1 MENELPHAI
10 ELDKLIENLSTTPS
24 GLPLH
29 ESKRRLEEFGRNF
42 FPSSPPKTIGSIFFH
57 QFLDPLIYVLAFA
70 GVVAISL
77 GDYTDAFF
85 ILLVLVINAVIGT
98 IQEYGA
104 EKSALALKQMSATK
118 AVVIREGESF
128 EIDAEELV
136 PGDIISLESGNK
148 IPADIRLISV
158 QSLEVDESLLTGE
171 SMAVTKDAKIMPEKE
186 ASLGDRKNMAY
197 SGSIVIKGR
206 GRGVVVGTGFST
218 ELGKIA
224 EAITFSESAKPP
236 LIIRMEIFTKKL
248 TFYFILVTI
257 AMALYLFY
265 QGQGWHDILM
275 FSVALA
281 VSAIPEGLPVALTI
295 ALAVAS
301 RKMAKRNVIVRKL
314 PAVESLGS
322 CTFIATDKTGTLT
335 VNQLTVKKIAFP
347 NQEPLIVSGTGL
359 NPEGRIHFP
368 KDESQLR
375 ESLHHLLRG
384 GVLCNEAQ
392 LYRKNDSWKGSGDA
406 VDLAFL
412 VLSHKAGQHPDDFQQ
427 NYKMIQEIPYEP
439 ENKYAASLHES
450 KEAGKYIISVKGA
463 LEKILTLC
471 DVSNKDIIINQADS
485 MAEEG
490 LRVLALAGRDSSNGE
505 KSLCDQLK
513 GLHFHGLVGM
523 LDPLR
528 TDALAAVAACHNAGI
543 QVAMVTGDHPKTALA
558 IAKELG
564 LANSHE
570 QVITGPQLKES
581 DEKNKGILID
591 GARVFARVEPKQ
603 KLDIVTYLINHS
615 HFVAVTGD
623 GANDAP
629 ALKKAN
635 VGIAMGKSGTD
646 VAKETAD
653 LILTDDKFS
662 SIVSGIEEGRIAYSN
677 IRKVVSLLVTTGV
690 AEILMFSLC
699 LVMDTPLP
707 LTAIQLLWLNL
718 VTNSIQHIGI
728 SFEPGEGDELKKS
741 PRHPDEPI
749 FDRLMIERVFLSA
762 LVIGGVSFWQ
772 FQSFLKNGM
781 ELSDARNYTLLL
793 MVLFENMMVGNC
805 RSEEKSLFAMNPLN
819 NPILLFGTI
828 AAQLFHIAC
837 MYIPSV
843 AEVVGL
849 SPVQLMEWTRLL
861 ALSASVLLVMEFYKF
876 IRFKKSH

>member
-1 MENELPHAI
+1 MDNQLPAHAVELNEL
-10 ELDKLIENLSTTPS
+10 LQNLKSKPS
-24 GLPLH
+24 GLSTH
-29 ESKRRLEEFGRNF
+29 ESKQRLDKFGRNI
-42 FPSSPPKTIGSIFFH
+42 FPSSPPKTISSIFFH

-70 GVVAISL
+70 GIVAVSL

-85 ILLVLVINAVIGT
+85 ILLVLIINAVIGT

-136 PGDIISLESGNK
+136 PGDIVTLESGNK
-148 IPADIRLISV
+148 VPADIRLLSL
-158 QSLEVDESLLTGE
+158 QNLEVDESLLTGE
-171 SMAVTKDAKIMPEKE
+171 SLAVAKNEKLKPVKE

-224 EAITFSESAKPP
+224 EAISFSESAKPP

-248 TFYFILVTI
+248 TFYFVLVTI

-265 QGQGWHDILM
+265 KGQGWHDILM

-347 NQEPLIVSGTGL
+347 EQEALLVSGTGL
-359 NPEGRIHFP
+359 SPEGRVHFT

-375 ESLHHLLRG
+375 ESLYLLLRA

-392 LYRKNDSWKGSGDA
+392 LYRKDDIWKGSGDA

-412 VLSHKAGQHPDDFQQ
+412 VLSHKAGQHPDDFHQ
-427 NYKMIQEIPYEP
+427 NYKVVQEIPYEP
-439 ENKYAASLHES
+439 ENKYAANLHES
-450 KEAGKYIISVKGA
+450 KEAGRCIISVKGA

-471 DVSNKDIIINQADS
+471 DVGNKDMITAQADA

-490 LRVLALAGRDSSNGE
+490 LRVLALAGGE
-505 KSLCDQLK
+505 SLNKERPLIDQLSNLQFY
-513 GLHFHGLVGM
+513 GIVGM
-523 LDPLR
+523 MDPLR
-528 TDALAAVAACHNAGI
+528 SDALDAVAACHEAGI
-543 QVAMVTGDHPKTALA
+543 RVAMVTGDHPKTAFA

-564 LANSHE
+564 LASSQD
-570 QVITGPQLKES
+570 QVVTGPQLKES
-581 DEKNKGILID
+581 NEISKRKLID

-603 KLDIVTYLINHS
+603 KLEIVTHLIDNS

-728 SFEPGEGDELKKS
+728 SFEPGEGDELKRS
-741 PRHPDEPI
+741 PRNPDEPI

-762 LVIGGVSFWQ
+762 IVIGGVSFWQ
-772 FQSFLKNGM
+772 FQDFLKSGM
-781 ELSDARNYTLLL
+781 ELSEARNFTLLL

-805 RSEEKSLFAMNPLN
+805 RSEKKSLFVMNPLN

-828 AAQLFHIAC
+828 AAQLFHITC

-849 SPVQLMEWTRLL
+849 SPVDLTEWTRLL
-861 ALSASVLLVMEFYKF
+861 ALSSSVLLAMEVYKF
-876 IRFKKSH
+876 IRFRSH